1 MDINEYRKSIGI
13 KTNSDSSTT
22 NKDTTNS
29 AAVNIDRTKLYNSNR
44 ASSNFSFDNIGS
56 SIASQIARNQYD
68 LSDKS
73 EFIDNKEN
81 VYVNPVNSI
90 EELRKE
96 RANNQSGFRQI
107 ANAIVQGIGS
117 EFLLGMAIGVS
128 DLVDAAANIATDSG
142 ENDYNNTVSRYL
154 TGLQDTIRKEFAIY
168 QENPNAIWNISDPG
182 WWANNAVSITTGLS
196 FLVPGTLATKG
207 ISFIGK
213 IPLVS
218 KLSRGVSLGAKKLGM
233 VKSAARLNNAINFT
247 AKLSTNAIINRTME
261 NYLEARGVWNDSYE
275 NAITEI
281 GKMSKEEKTTM
292 IKRNPYL
299 VGKTD
304 EEMNTIINNND
315 IEELNKL
322 VDNASTE
329 EMARLIAGKSADET
343 FRNDYAMVLLDMLQL
358 KTIGSLWKSISKKA
372 ITKNLRRAN
381 KQVLDDLLN
390 KNKPKSKTS
399 SSKSTT
405 KTSDKTSNKKSSD
418 TSKSKDKKD
427 NFFVRRYNNIKES
440 VTNAVKHPLTTVGVV
455 AWSEG
460 FEEGYQGIQTEKG
473 MEVGRMI
480 LDPDYRPKDIVSYIV
495 DPAIWEQAFWG
506 VVGGYAFQKGGE
518 ALGNIYRKI
527 SAKLNKD
534 KLTDEDFVA
543 NMTAEEKVRA
553 AEIKGR
559 NTQTVALRDKLTQLN
574 ALQDPDEYEKN
585 ADGTIKVED
594 GVKVSKRLTPEEAES
609 RKREVLS
616 GYITNLTAN
625 AIDSGNYELLK
636 EYLTSQEIDKYF
648 KEAGIEFD
656 ATDKSLKEYM
666 IRKMEEVADNYAD
679 ALHNVLV
686 NTEANESIA
695 RITAREI
702 VREQLAVN
710 GLQERQNIIR
720 DNINKLNKQD
730 STILDENRANKI
742 ASKALKKLREL
753 DEGMQELYEAR
764 RDNSISAQAYAQ
776 YIRDYNAQYR
786 SIIDVLLKNNPYA
799 LYGHKLSSNGLIDI
813 LNSLKADNSNIS
825 TVVQQIESYIN
836 NDTNNSLAINED
848 NSVPKEIESLLDEE
862 IENIFRISNLTT
874 QSAKTQKD
882 YETRVADTE
891 FHVDKFTKNRLNDAA
906 KKVESW
912 IIKQDNLKAAWDAII
927 NNEVKELKEAL
938 DILKLGYYSTQGYTD
953 SILATIKE
961 EQARREKEKRKQN
974 SATVDGKKQ
983 NEKDTNKIKQDLDK
997 AEASSP
1003 IVDDSSTGEQGSRSE
1018 PSTQTNTN
1026 DTTNNTNQQDTE
1038 TNNNRE
1044 QESAE
1049 ATAINE
1055 SVEDL
1060 NKSAKESAEATSD
1073 ELSADDRAVSIISY
1087 EAMILFRTD
1096 RALYE
1101 RAANNDIDAF
1111 QEIISSL
1118 IDKAVEKGVSL
1129 DVASASV
1136 NRGIKVAINAMARR
1150 LEKKDNSLAQKLRD
1164 LADSIATKQD
1174 LRKDMSAVT
1183 STAQDTNVP
1192 DSLID
1197 EFLETYAE
1205 LAKIKETK
1213 GQKTI
1218 INLERLFNEI
1228 VNNPNIDIDINTAFY
1243 ILYNIKDYISKL
1255 SIQNKKY
1262 IFTNR
1267 RSLNTMLKNPVEF
1280 ANAISASREKLVQ
1293 LDNYMHISAPSS
1305 RNAEYTRLID
1315 SLKNGDSVEAEYTYN
1330 KNGIPVSISF
1340 KVNGKEIGYINVVGV
1355 SFDNN
1360 TYSSTVSNT
1369 RGGISFSVTKKG
1381 EDFEANTDELFDAIF
1396 EENSEL
1402 WDIIYKYYLNS
1413 LDPFNPGISKD
1424 DADNFM
1430 NHPAIQKAIKDG
1442 VIKLPIDAQGKSK
1455 YVINRDKAAFIIYK
1469 LQGIIFYN
1477 TYAQTMSEYRD
1488 SYRQWLQNVYTNY
1501 KNTHQIQTKLSG
1513 NKKVK
1518 VKLAGIGGGYGT
1530 SSQTSV
1536 IIDETEHPIDEVG
1549 LTFDNNPVVI
1559 IRNDNGRTVAV
1570 NEQTKRVTSTIVPFQ
1585 NGTMGMLIGGKDETP
1600 VLAMFTSANKLSNHH
1615 KIALKKELIDIL
1627 QGFQEGKYSF
1637 EEVDKKLAAL
1647 FNGAGVGLP
1656 TIFSGYSI
1664 VHNGDRLGLQ
1674 IKGKNES
1681 YVLVINKL
1689 RKDRNG
1695 LSTGISYLPNGDKN
1709 KGKTKIKV
1717 DNKFIES
1724 IANEIV
1730 ENVTYNKTFYTFNN
1744 LEKDN
1749 TDDNP
1754 YMYKENGKFVINIGG
1769 EKTIYKNF
1777 GDFALKEKAFNTN
1790 QGRNENGGYFDNT
1803 DKVESLYIDVSVA
1816 EQSTLPVEEMNTSI
1830 ADTIRTATDKE
1841 NETRELLIKAGFSE
1855 AEVNFLLGDNVYN
1868 IPIISK
1874 TYRYQA
1880 NLTGYARYK
1889 RNKRGSLFNDGAIYF
1904 SNKGANAVNKSPQT
1918 LRRLLIHES
1927 LHAKFD
1933 ELNLFE
1939 REVLVSDLL
1948 DTYRA
1953 TVEAI
1958 KDTINN
1964 PNKYTTEQVE
1974 QAKRF
1979 KDWLIEN
1986 KFNIDEYFDTLSKK
2000 DKEYYEKHPE
2010 EKARTFAEEWL
2021 VETLSQPLFMRF
2033 MNNID
2038 YVDANGNTVKIK
2050 VAGIPNEK
2058 KSIWQKII
2066 DCLLKLFKVNNG
2078 NIEDNTIFARQ
2089 YQILGN
2095 INSNDITNKIAENE
2109 NTVNDRISGEDTT
2122 KNKTDINID
2131 NNGQQVDEDSDNSTN
2146 TDDGDP
2152 DWDDAADTSASDN
2165 ATENTDYI
2173 NLDGLDNLEGLDA
2186 VTTTSNDIETT
2197 DVANDGGATAE
2208 TFSITR
2214 IANMSDYIDLYS
2226 EQDKPLIAKMLAN
2239 GEINFVCR

>member
-1 MDINEYRKSIGI
+1 MDINEYRKSIGV
-13 KTNSDSSTT
+13 KTNSDSSIA
-22 NKDTTNS
+22 NKNTTNS
-29 AAVNIDRTKLYNSNR
+29 TVANIDRTKLYNSNR

-81 VYVNPVNSI
+81 VYVNPVNTV

-96 RANNQSGFRQI
+96 RANNQSAFRQI
-107 ANAIVQGIGS
+107 GNAVVQGIGS
-117 EFLLGMAIGVS
+117 EFLLGMAIGIS
-128 DLVDAAANIATDSG
+128 DLVDAAVNIATDSG
-142 ENDYNNTVSRYL
+142 ENDYNNPVSRYL

-168 QENPNAIWNISDPG
+168 QENPNANWNISDPG
-182 WWANNAVSITTGLS
+182 WWANNAVSIATGLS
-196 FLVPGTLATKG
+196 FLVPGTLAAKG
-207 ISFIGK
+207 ISFVGK
-213 IPLVS
+213 GLRLY
-218 KLSRGVSLGAKKLGM
+218 KLSRGIALGAKKLGM
-233 VKSAARLNNAINFT
+233 VKSAARLNESIGFT
-247 AKLSTNAIINRTME
+247 AKLSANAIINRTME
-261 NYLEARGVWNDSYE
+261 NYLEARGVWNDIYE
-275 NAITEI
+275 NTIDAINE
-281 GKMSKEEKTTM
+281 MSKEEKNIM
-292 IKRNPYL
+292 VKRNPYL
-299 VGKTD
+299 AGKT
-304 EEMNTIINNND
+304 
-315 IEELNKL
+315 
-322 VDNASTE
+322 TE
-329 EMARLIAGKSADET
+329 EQARLIAGKSADET
-343 FRNDYAMVLLDMLQL
+343 FKNDYAMVLLDMLQL
-358 KTIGSLWKSISKKA
+358 KAIGSLWKGISKKP
-372 ITKNLRRAN
+372 ITENLRRTN

-390 KNKPKSKTS
+390 KNKPKSKTTTS
-399 SSKSTT
+399 KSTSKSTT
-405 KTSDKTSNKKSSD
+405 KTSDKKSSD
-418 TSKSKDKKD
+418 TSKAKDKKD
-427 NFFVRRYNNIKES
+427 NFFIRRYNNIKES
-440 VTNAVKHPLTTVGVV
+440 VTNAVKHPLTTVG
-455 AWSEG
+455 AIEWSEG

-473 MEVGRMI
+473 MEVGKMI
-480 LDPDYRPKDIVSYIV
+480 LDPDYRPRDIVSYVV

-506 VVGGYAFQKGGE
+506 VIGGYAFQKGGT
-518 ALGNIYRKI
+518 ALGNIYRKVN
-527 SAKLNKD
+527 AKLNKD

-559 NTQTVALRDKLTQLN
+559 NAQTVALRDKLTQLN
-574 ALQDPDEYEKN
+574 ALQDPDEYERN
-585 ADGTIKVED
+585 ADGTIKIED

-616 GYITNLTAN
+616 DYITNLTAN

-656 ATDKSLKEYM
+656 ATDNSLKEYI

-686 NTEANESIA
+686 NTETNESIA

-702 VREQLAVN
+702 VREQLAIN
-710 GLQERQNIIR
+710 GLQERQNVIR
-720 DNINKLNKQD
+720 DNINKLNKQN
-730 STILDENRANKI
+730 STVLDENRANKI
-742 ASKALKKLREL
+742 ANKALKKLREL

-786 SIIDVLLKNNPYA
+786 SIINVLMKNNPYA
-799 LYGHKLSSNGLIDI
+799 LYGYDMSNNGLIGI
-813 LNSLKADNSNIS
+813 LNSLKSDNSNIS
-825 TVVQQIESYIN
+825 TVIQQIESYM
-836 NDTNNSLAINED
+836 NDSPTGSLAIDED
-848 NSVPKEIESLLDEE
+848 NSVPKEIASLLDEE
-862 IENIFRISNLTT
+862 VENIFRISNLTT

-912 IIKQDNLKAAWDAII
+912 IIKQDNLKAAWDAIM

-938 DILKLGYYSTQGYTD
+938 DILKLGYYSTQGYTS

-974 SATVDGKKQ
+974 IATVDGKKQ
-983 NEKDTNKIKQDLDK
+983 NEKDTNKIKQDLDE

-1003 IVDDSSTGEQGSRSE
+1003 IVDDLSTGEQGSRSE
-1018 PSTQTNTN
+1018 PSTKIDNS
-1026 DTTNNTNQQDTE
+1026 TTNNTNQQDTG
-1038 TNNNRE
+1038 TNINRE

-1049 ATAINE
+1049 ATAIKEN
-1055 SVEDL
+1055 VEDL

-1073 ELSADDRAVSIISY
+1073 ELSANDRAVSIISY

-1096 RALYE
+1096 KSLYE

-1118 IDKAVEKGVSL
+1118 IDKAVEKGVNL

-1174 LRKDMSAVT
+1174 LRKNMSAVT

-1197 EFLETYAE
+1197 EFLETYVE
-1205 LAKIKETK
+1205 LAGIKETK

-1255 SIQNKKY
+1255 SIKNKKY
-1262 IFTNR
+1262 IFTNH

-1293 LDNYMHISAPSS
+1293 LDNYMHISASSS

-1315 SLKNGDSVEAEYTYN
+1315 SLKNGDSVEAEYTYDR
-1330 KNGIPVSISF
+1330 NGIPVSISF

-1355 SFDNN
+1355 SSDNN
-1360 TYSSTVSNT
+1360 TYSSTVSNA

-1396 EENSEL
+1396 EEDSEL
-1402 WDIIYKYYLNS
+1402 WNIIYKYYLNS

-1442 VIKLPIDAQGKSK
+1442 VIKLPIDAKGNPK

-1488 SYRQWLQNVYTNY
+1488 SYKQWLQNVYTNY

-1518 VKLAGIGGGYGT
+1518 VKLTGIGGGYGT

-1600 VLAMFTSANKLSNHH
+1600 VLAMFTSANKLSSHH

-1637 EEVDKKLAAL
+1637 EEVDKKLSAL

-1656 TIFSGYSI
+1656 TVFSGYSI
-1664 VHNGDRLGLQ
+1664 VHNGNRLGLQ
-1674 IKGKNES
+1674 IKGKSRS
-1681 YVLVINKL
+1681 YVLVINKF
-1689 RKDRNG
+1689 RKDSTK
-1695 LSTGISYLPNGDKN
+1695 LSTGISYLPNGDET
-1709 KGKTKIKV
+1709 KGKTKIKA

-1769 EKTIYKNF
+1769 EKTIYENF
-1777 GDFALKEKAFNTN
+1777 GDFVLKEKAFNTN
-1790 QGRNENGGYFDNT
+1790 QGRNENGGYFENT
-1803 DKVESLYIDVSVA
+1803 DKVESLYIDVAVA
-1816 EQSTLPVEEMNTSI
+1816 EQSILPVEEMSVSI

-1855 AEVNFLLGDNVYN
+1855 AEVNFLLGDNIYD
-1868 IPIISK
+1868 IPIISQ
-1874 TYRYQA
+1874 TYKYQA

-1889 RNKRGSLFNDGAIYF
+1889 REKHKGLFNVGAIYF

-1939 REVLVSDLL
+1939 QEGLVSDLL

-1958 KDTINN
+1958 EDVINN
-1964 PNKYTTEQVE
+1964 PNKYTTEQIE

-1986 KFNIDEYFDTLSKK
+1986 KFNIDEYFNTLSKK

-2038 YVDANGNTVKIK
+2038 YVDTNGNTVKIK

-2078 NIEDNTIFARQ
+2078 SIEDNTIFARQ

-2131 NNGQQVDEDSDNSTN
+2131 NNGQQVDENSDNSIN
-2146 TDDGDP
+2146 VDDGDP
-2152 DWDDAADTSASDN
+2152 DWDDATNTSSSDN
-2165 ATENTDYI
+2165 ATENIDDI
-2173 NLDGLDNLEGLDA
+2173 NLDDLDDLKSLDA
-2186 VTTTSNDIETT
+2186 VTTTSNDIEIT